1 MRRVLITGITGY
13 IGSKLARELLTDCE
27 VYGLVRKPLNLEYL
41 EDLED
46 IHTKIQFVYYDGT
59 YESMSAAV
67 QTSQPDL
74 VYHMAAYYTG
84 SHGPEHIQKLLDSNI
99 TLGAHLLGAMAEHKI
114 SALVYAST
122 IVAHYQGAE
131 YRPLNLYAATKQA
144 FSDLLAYY
152 TDIGLVCAV
161 SVVISDTYGPGDNRP
176 KILNIIKRATKTGE
190 RVAFSSGE
198 QVYDVIYI
206 DDLVSAF
213 RMAGEQ
219 LLQGAYQNAVFQAV
233 PESPLSLRET
243 VEKLLQVNGLNLN
256 AGWGER
262 PAPARELREK
272 IRLYPTVPNWEPQIS
287 LEEGLRRMCEQ
298 DET

>member
-27 VYGLVRKPLNLEYL
+27 VYGLVRKPLNLKYIA
-41 EDLED
+41 D
-46 IHTKIQFVYYDGT
+46 IVPNIQFVYYDGS
-59 YESMSAAV
+59 YDSMSEALKL
-67 QTSQPDL
+67 SQPDL

-84 SHGPEHIQKLLDSNI
+84 SHGPEHIPKLLDSNI

-176 KILNIIKRATKTGE
+176 KILNIIRQATKTGE

-219 LLQGAYQNAVFQAV
+219 LLRGVYQNAVFQAV

-243 VEKLLQVNGLNLN
+243 VEKLLQVNGLKLN

-262 PAPARELREK
+262 PAPEREIREK

>member
-27 VYGLVRKPLNLEYL
+27 VYGLVRKPLNLKYIA
-41 EDLED
+41 D
-46 IHTKIQFVYYDGT
+46 IVPNIQFVYYDGS
-59 YESMSAAV
+59 YDSMSEALKL
-67 QTSQPDL
+67 SQPDL

-84 SHGPEHIQKLLDSNI
+84 SHGPEHIPKLLDSNI

-176 KILNIIKRATKTGE
+176 KILNIIRQATKTGE

-243 VEKLLQVNGLNLN
+243 VEKLLQVNGLKLN

-262 PAPARELREK
+262 PVPEREIREK

>member
-27 VYGLVRKPLNLEYL
+27 VYGLVRKPLNLKYIA
-41 EDLED
+41 D
-46 IHTKIQFVYYDGT
+46 IVPNIQFVYYDGS
-59 YESMSAAV
+59 YDSMSEALKL
-67 QTSQPDL
+67 SQPDL

-84 SHGPEHIQKLLDSNI
+84 SHGPEHIPKLLDSNI

-176 KILNIIKRATKTGE
+176 KILNIIRQSDI
-190 RVAFSSGE
+190 VSG
-198 QVYDVIYI
+198 D
-206 DDLVSAF
+206 
-213 RMAGEQ
+213 
-219 LLQGAYQNAVFQAV
+219 
-233 PESPLSLRET
+233 
-243 VEKLLQVNGLNLN
+243 
-256 AGWGER
+256 
-262 PAPARELREK
+262 
-272 IRLYPTVPNWEPQIS
+272 
-287 LEEGLRRMCEQ
+287 
-298 DET
+298 

>member
-1 MRRVLITGITGY
+1 M
-13 IGSKLARELLTDCE
+13 
-27 VYGLVRKPLNLEYL
+27 
-41 EDLED
+41 
-46 IHTKIQFVYYDGT
+46 
-59 YESMSAAV
+59 
-67 QTSQPDL
+67 
-74 VYHMAAYYTG
+74 
-84 SHGPEHIQKLLDSNI
+84 
-99 TLGAHLLGAMAEHKI
+99 
-114 SALVYAST
+114 
-122 IVAHYQGAE
+122 
-131 YRPLNLYAATKQA
+131 
-144 FSDLLAYY
+144 AYY

-176 KILNIIKRATKTGE
+176 KILNIIRQATKTGE

-219 LLQGAYQNAVFQAV
+219 LLRGVYQNAVFQAV

-243 VEKLLQVNGLNLN
+243 VEKLLQVNGLKLN

-262 PAPARELREK
+262 PVPEREIREK

>member
-27 VYGLVRKPLNLEYL
+27 VYGLVRKPLNLKYIA
-41 EDLED
+41 D
-46 IHTKIQFVYYDGT
+46 IVPNIQFVYYDGS
-59 YESMSAAV
+59 YDSMSEALKL
-67 QTSQPDL
+67 SQPDL

-84 SHGPEHIQKLLDSNI
+84 SHGPEHIPKLLDSNI

-122 IVAHYQGAE
+122 IVAHYQGSE

-176 KILNIIKRATKTGE
+176 KILNIIKQATKTGE
-190 RVAFSSGE
+190 KVAFSSGE

-219 LLQGAYQNAVFQAV
+219 LLQGVYQNAVFQAV

-243 VEKLLQVNGLNLN
+243 VEKLLQVNGLKLN

-262 PAPARELREK
+262 PVPEREIREK

>member
-1 MRRVLITGITGY
+1 
-13 IGSKLARELLTDCE
+13 
-27 VYGLVRKPLNLEYL
+27 
-41 EDLED
+41 
-46 IHTKIQFVYYDGT
+46 
-59 YESMSAAV
+59 
-67 QTSQPDL
+67 
-74 VYHMAAYYTG
+74 
-84 SHGPEHIQKLLDSNI
+84 
-99 TLGAHLLGAMAEHKI
+99 MAEHKI

-122 IVAHYQGAE
+122 IVAHYQGSE

-176 KILNIIKRATKTGE
+176 KILNIIKQATKTGE
-190 RVAFSSGE
+190 KVAFSSGE

-219 LLQGAYQNAVFQAV
+219 LLQGVYQNAVFQAV

-243 VEKLLQVNGLNLN
+243 VEKLLQVNGLKLN

-262 PAPARELREK
+262 PVPEREIREK

>member
-27 VYGLVRKPLNLEYL
+27 VYGLVRKPLNLKYIA
-41 EDLED
+41 D
-46 IHTKIQFVYYDGT
+46 IVPNIQFVYYDGS
-59 YESMSAAV
+59 YDSMSEALKL
-67 QTSQPDL
+67 SQPDL

-84 SHGPEHIQKLLDSNI
+84 SHGPEHIPKLLDSNI

-122 IVAHYQGAE
+122 IVAHYQGSE

-176 KILNIIKRATKTGE
+176 KILNIIRQATKTGE

-243 VEKLLQVNGLNLN
+243 VEKLLQVNGLKLN

-262 PAPARELREK
+262 PVPEREIREK

>member
-27 VYGLVRKPLNLEYL
+27 VYGLVRKPLNLKYIA
-41 EDLED
+41 D
-46 IHTKIQFVYYDGT
+46 IVPNIQFVYYDGS
-59 YESMSAAV
+59 YDSMSEALKL
-67 QTSQPDL
+67 SQPDL

-84 SHGPEHIQKLLDSNI
+84 SHGPEHIPKLLDSNI

-122 IVAHYQGAE
+122 IVAHYQGSE

-176 KILNIIKRATKTGE
+176 KILNIIKQATKTGE
-190 RVAFSSGE
+190 KVAFSSGE

-219 LLQGAYQNAVFQAV
+219 LLQGVYQNAVFQAV

-243 VEKLLQVNGLNLN
+243 VEKLLQVNGLKLN

-272 IRLYPTVPNWEPQIS
+272 IRLYPTVPNWEPQVS
-287 LEEGLRRMCEQ
+287 LDEGLRRMCGLRTKS
-298 DET
+298 DI

>member
-1 MRRVLITGITGY
+1 MLFR
-13 IGSKLARELLTDCE
+13 S
-27 VYGLVRKPLNLEYL
+27 
-41 EDLED
+41 
-46 IHTKIQFVYYDGT
+46 
-59 YESMSAAV
+59 
-67 QTSQPDL
+67 
-74 VYHMAAYYTG
+74 
-84 SHGPEHIQKLLDSNI
+84 
-99 TLGAHLLGAMAEHKI
+99 
-114 SALVYAST
+114 
-122 IVAHYQGAE
+122 E

-144 FSDLLAYY
+144 FSDLLLYY
-152 TDIGLVCAV
+152 TDVGLVRAV

-272 IRLYPTVPNWEPQIS
+272 IRLYPTVPNWEPQVS
-287 LEEGLRRMCEQ
+287 LDEGLRRMCGLRTKS
-298 DET
+298 DI

>member
-27 VYGLVRKPLNLEYL
+27 VYGLVRKPLNLKYIA
-41 EDLED
+41 D
-46 IHTKIQFVYYDGT
+46 IVPNIQFVYYDGS
-59 YESMSAAV
+59 YDSMSEALKL
-67 QTSQPDL
+67 SQPDL

-84 SHGPEHIQKLLDSNI
+84 SHGPEHIPKLLDSNI

-122 IVAHYQGAE
+122 IVAHYQGSE

-176 KILNIIKRATKTGE
+176 KILNIIKQATKTGE
-190 RVAFSSGE
+190 KVAFSSGE

-243 VEKLLQVNGLNLN
+243 VEKLLQVNGLKLN

-262 PAPARELREK
+262 PVPEREIREK

>member
-13 IGSKLARELLTDCE
+13 IGSKLARELLMDCE
-27 VYGLVRKPLNLEYL
+27 VYGLVRKPLNLKYIA
-41 EDLED
+41 D
-46 IHTKIQFVYYDGT
+46 IVPNIQFVYYDGS
-59 YESMSAAV
+59 YDSMSEALKL
-67 QTSQPDL
+67 SQPDL

-84 SHGPEHIQKLLDSNI
+84 SHGPEHIPKLLDSNI

-122 IVAHYQGAE
+122 IVAHYQGSE

-176 KILNIIKRATKTGE
+176 KILNIIKQATKTGE
-190 RVAFSSGE
+190 KVAFSSGE

-219 LLQGAYQNAVFQAV
+219 LLQGVYQNAVFQAV

-243 VEKLLQVNGLNLN
+243 VEKLLQVNGLKLN

-262 PAPARELREK
+262 PVPEREIREK

>member
-27 VYGLVRKPLNLEYL
+27 VYGLVRKPLNLKYIA
-41 EDLED
+41 D
-46 IHTKIQFVYYDGT
+46 IVPNIQFVYYDGS
-59 YESMSAAV
+59 YDSMSEALKL
-67 QTSQPDL
+67 SQPDL

-84 SHGPEHIQKLLDSNI
+84 SHGPEHIPKLLDSNI

-122 IVAHYQGAE
+122 IVAHYQGSE

-176 KILNIIKRATKTGE
+176 KILNIIKQATKTGE
-190 RVAFSSGE
+190 KVAFSSGE

-219 LLQGAYQNAVFQAV
+219 LLQGVYQNAVFQAV

-243 VEKLLQVNGLNLN
+243 VEKLLQVNGLKLN

-262 PAPARELREK
+262 PVPEREIREK
-272 IRLYPTVPNWEPQIS
+272 IRLYPTVPNWEPQIL